1 MPRGNQPLPFFKT
14 GVEVTD
20 DSVVQPKSIAPLG
33 INGVVVNESV
43 RPKIRTGEK
52 GGVQTGKYAFLVAP
66 QMPKARRVN
75 EPAAV
80 RTFEGLRFV
89 HEGQAPRGQMNIQ
102 APIQHPTVLI
112 PAVPTLGCQLQT
124 VHLPTVFNDGHVAGL
139 VGRTRGNR
147 LPNSQF

>member
-1 MPRGNQPLPFFKT
+1 
-14 GVEVTD
+14 
-20 DSVVQPKSIAPLG
+20 
-33 INGVVVNESV
+33 VVNESI

-139 VGRTRGNR
+139 VGRTHGNR
-147 LPNSQF
+147 LPNSQLTPKENPDVEEELRASHYVKIREFPIFSQII